1 MILAPKTDQYFMQEA
16 LKEARKA
23 FDLDEVPVGT
33 MYLRGSNCYPGTISP
48 EHLNDVTAHAE
59 MQAFTAARC

>member
-23 FDLDEVPVGT
+23 FDLDEVVGAIIVCEDQIV
-33 MYLRGSNCYPGTISP
+33 LRHNFT
-48 EHLNDVTAHAE
+48 EHLK
-59 MQAFTAARC
+59 